1 MLNKL
6 FALFR
11 RKREVSPPKPE
22 RRPSGAVPP
31 ARMPARSYSS
41 ARPAPSSQPS
51 SDNPMLNPLHPLN
64 PASPIYDSDDDCRR
78 RSHEPSHSSHCSGS
92 SWGGSDSG
100 GSSSSSD
107 SGSSSSS
114 SCD

>member
-1 MLNKL
+1 MLKKL
-6 FALFR
+6 CALFR
-11 RKREVSPPKPE
+11 RKKEATPPKPE
-22 RRPSGAVPP
+22 RRPSGATPP
-31 ARMPARSYSS
+31 ARMPGPV
-41 ARPAPSSQPS
+41 PAIQPS
-51 SDNPMLNPLHPLN
+51 SDNPMLNPLHPLS
-64 PASPIYDSDDDCRR
+64 PANPIYGADDCRR
-78 RSHEPSHSSHCSGS
+78 SSYEQSVGHCSGS